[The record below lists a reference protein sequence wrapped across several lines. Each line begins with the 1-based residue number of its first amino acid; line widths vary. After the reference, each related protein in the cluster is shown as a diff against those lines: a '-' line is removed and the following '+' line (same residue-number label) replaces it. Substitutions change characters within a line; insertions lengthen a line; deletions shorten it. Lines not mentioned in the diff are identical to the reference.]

1 MFQRT
6 RPAKFFRTALAAMF
20 FAYIA
25 VVFGA
30 YTRLSEA
37 ALGCADGLGC
47 VGRQHAPMTARD
59 YRASAEGA
67 AVAPL
72 ANTRAWKDMVS
83 RYIAGALGLL
93 LIRMVVLAWQ
103 IRRRKPTQQV
113 VIPTISM
120 VLVFALT
127 IAGVLTIDLQF
138 KPVVMMAQLLG
149 GMAVLGLLWWVVL
162 REQRLFHSAART
174 PLIRSLRP
182 RVLVALTIVGTQ
194 IVLGGWSMVNYAGLA
209 CPDFPTCQGDY
220 WPPVDFVDAFT
231 LWRDVGPEYENEML
245 SLPAATAIHM
255 AHRLG
260 ALITLLYV
268 GWLAAHLLRVGYQ
281 ENLCRYGL
289 LLLVMLSFAAAL
301 GITEAVARLPLA
313 AAVAHN
319 AIAALLLMSLIV
331 LYHVVRTP
339 RTVTSK

>member
-6 RPAKFFRTALAAMF
+6 RPAKFFRTALAATF
-20 FAYIA
+20 FAYVA

-37 ALGCADGLGC
+37 ALGCTDGLGC

-67 AVAPL
+67 AIAP
-72 ANTRAWKDMVS
+72 APNTRAWKDMVL
-83 RYIAGALGLL
+83 RYVAGALGLL
-93 LIRMVVLAWQ
+93 LMRMVVLAWQ
-103 IRRRKPTQQV
+103 IRKRKATQQ
-113 VIPTISM
+113 ILAPTLSM
-120 VLVFALT
+120 ALVFGMT
-127 IAGVLTIDLQF
+127 IAGLLAIDLQF

-149 GMAVLGLLWWVVL
+149 GMAVLALLWWVAL
-162 REQRLFHSAART
+162 REQRIFPSVART
-174 PLIRSLRP
+174 PLTRRLRP
-182 RVLVALTIVGTQ
+182 RVLIALAIVVMQ
-194 IVLGGWSMVNYAGLA
+194 IALGGWSMVNYAGLA

-220 WPPVDFVDAFT
+220 WPTADFVDAFT

-245 SLPAATAIHM
+245 SLSAATAIHL
-255 AHRLG
+255 AHRVG
-260 ALITLLYV
+260 ALITVLYI

-289 LLLVMLSFAAAL
+289 LLLVMLSFATAL

-331 LYHVVRTP
+331 LYHVLRAP
-339 RTVTSK
+339 RTVTAK